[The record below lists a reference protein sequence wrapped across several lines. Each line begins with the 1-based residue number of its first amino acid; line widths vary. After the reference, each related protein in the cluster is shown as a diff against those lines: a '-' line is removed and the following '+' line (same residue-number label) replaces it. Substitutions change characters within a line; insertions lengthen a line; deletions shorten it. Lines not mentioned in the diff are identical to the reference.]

1 MTGWVS
7 LRLCPHGNTKKK
19 QQTGGQRFMAEDQT
33 NWRCDPK
40 PKDKVQGGGITG
52 ECCRANNDTFLGSQ
66 QARLEGQNLNLN
78 NSALFINYT

>member
-1 MTGWVS
+1 MEIQ
-7 LRLCPHGNTKKK
+7 KKNSK
-19 QQTGGQRFMAEDQT
+19 QVDKGLWPKIRQTGGVIQNQKIKSKGEESQD
-33 NWRCDPK
+33 
-40 PKDKVQGGGITG
+40 